1 MLHEAIR
8 QHSME
13 SGRRVKE
20 EGSQNDLLARI
31 ASDPLFAAVHNSL
44 GELLDP
50 QLFVGRAPQ
59 QVTEFIEDDIL
70 PILTKYQ
77 TEIATTNAS
86 DIKV

>member
-1 MLHEAIR
+1 
-8 QHSME
+8 ME

-31 ASDPLFAAVHNSL
+31 AADPLFAPVHSSL

-70 PILTKYQ
+70 PILTKYEI
-77 TEIATTNAS
+77 EIASTNEVE
-86 DIKV
+86 IKV